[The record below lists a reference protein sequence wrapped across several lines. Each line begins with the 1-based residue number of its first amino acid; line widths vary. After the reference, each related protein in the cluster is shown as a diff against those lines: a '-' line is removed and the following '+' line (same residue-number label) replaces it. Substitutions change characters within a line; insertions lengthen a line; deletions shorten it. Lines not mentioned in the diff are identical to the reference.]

1 MRHDKLEKEL
11 YVLELLTENH
21 TYDIQQICDKLD
33 MSRRNLYYYIEFF
46 RDNGFNI
53 YKQGNCYCIDRD
65 SPFFERLIQRI
76 SFTEEE
82 AITIRRALDRYGK
95 GNAIIGNIKKK
106 LDKFYDFD
114 ILAEEQL
121 DENALKKVSCVYNA
135 IKLKKQMLI
144 RDYTSPH
151 SNTTKDRLVEPFALM
166 NNNQEVRCFEPLSGM
181 NKTFKISRMTDVET
195 LDTEWMYE
203 NRHKAMHTDI
213 FMFSSETTY
222 HIQLILGRLSYNVL
236 KEEYPLAEQYIKP
249 LDDNK
254 FSLEMDVCSYT
265 GIARFVIGLFE
276 DIEIIG
282 DKGLINFLKNKINKL
297 QFL

>member
-21 TYDIQQICDKLD
+21 TYDIQQICDKLG

-65 SPFFERLIQRI
+65 SPFFDRLIQRI

-82 AITIRRALDRYGK
+82 AITIRRAISRYGK

-106 LDKFYDFD
+106 LDRFYDFD

-121 DENALKKVSCVYNA
+121 DEESLKKVTRIYNA
-135 IKLKKQMLI
+135 IKLKRQIFI
-144 RDYTSPH
+144 RNYTSPH
-151 SNTTKDRLVEPFALM
+151 SNSTKDRLVEPFNLM
-166 NNNQEVRCFEPLSGM
+166 NNNHEVRCFEPLSGM
-181 NKTFKISRMTDVET
+181 NKTFKISRMADVEI
-195 LDTEWMYE
+195 LDTEWIYE
-203 NRHKAMHTDI
+203 NRHKTMHTDI

-222 HIQLILGRLSYNVL
+222 HIQLILGRLSCNIL
-236 KEEYPLAEQYIKP
+236 KEEYPLSEQYIKP
-249 LDDNK
+249 IDNEK
-254 FSLEMDVCSYT
+254 FRLEMDVCSYT
-265 GIARFVIGLFE
+265 GIGRFIIGLFD

-282 DKGLINFLKNKINKL
+282 DEGLIDYLKVKIDKL
-297 QFL
+297 CLF